1 MGPFA
6 QPREHQMLRIQKK
19 SDGRITKLLL
29 SGRIQAN
36 HIACIR
42 SAMSDGCAPKT
53 LDLSEVT
60 LIDLDAVRFL
70 IECEDTGIELA
81 QCPPYV
87 RQWILR
93 ERAESVQSESSGT
106 D

>member
-1 MGPFA
+1 MGPLA
-6 QPREHQMLRIQKK
+6 QQREHQMLRIQKK
-19 SDGRITKLLL
+19 SDGCMTKLLL

-36 HIACIR
+36 HIACVR

-60 LIDLDAVRFL
+60 LIDLYGVRFL
-70 IECEDTGIELA
+70 IECEDAGIELA
-81 QCPPYV
+81 QCPSYV
-87 RQWILR
+87 RQWVLC
-93 ERAESVQSESSGT
+93 ERAESVPSDSSRT

>member
-1 MGPFA
+1 MGPLA
-6 QPREHQMLRIQKK
+6 QQRENQVLRIQKK
-19 SDGRITKLLL
+19 SDGCITKLLL

-36 HIACIR
+36 HIACVR

-53 LDLSEVT
+53 LDLSDVT
-60 LIDLDAVRFL
+60 LIDLDVVRFL

-87 RQWILR
+87 REWILR
-93 ERAESVQSESSGT
+93 ERAESVQSESSRT

>member
-6 QPREHQMLRIQKK
+6 QQREQHMLRIQKK
-19 SDGRITKLLL
+19 SEGCVTKLLL
-29 SGRIQAN
+29 IGRIQASY
-36 HIACIR
+36 IACVR
-42 SAMSDGCAPKT
+42 SAMSDGGTPKT

-70 IECEDTGIELA
+70 IECEDTGVQLA

-93 ERAESVQSESSGT
+93 ERAESVQSESSCT